1 MTSQSA
7 TTELD
12 ATTEHGTVPGLE
24 LQLGRLTDPRV
35 ARAIELIWHEATLL
49 DAKKYEDWERLWTA
63 EGKYVIPIDP
73 DTEDF
78 EAHLNMV
85 YDDARMRR
93 MRVTRLVEGYSM
105 SAVAAARTART
116 VSRFTVEELAG
127 ESVTVRSA
135 QVLVGFKREKHILL
149 AADLTHRVRFTEEG
163 ALIDLKVVRLVN
175 SDGAVTASGFLL

>member
-1 MTSQSA
+1 MTSQSTA
-7 TTELD
+7 TELD
-12 ATTEHGTVPGLE
+12 TAPGLE
-24 LQLGRLTDPRV
+24 LRLGRLADPRV
-35 ARAIELIWHEATLL
+35 ARAIELVWHEATLL
-49 DAKKYEDWERLWTA
+49 DAKKYGDWERLWTA
-63 EGKYVIPIDP
+63 EGRYVIPIDP
-73 DTEDF
+73 ETEDF
-78 EAHLNMV
+78 EAYLNMV

-116 VSRFTVEELAG
+116 ISRFTVGELTE
-127 ESVTVRSA
+127 ESVTLRSA

-149 AADLTHRVRFTEEG
+149 AADLTHRVRFTGED